1 MQPIRRDAAVARSRD
16 LLRGPLRLRGGGGPG
31 GPGRLGKGVK
41 GEKKS
46 IYKKD
51 KWCRI
56 FPLFFQGRFD
66 AKYSRDGNRYTV
78 TLTVEEVEEDD
89 EGDRFTLTVE
99 NRLGAENFT
108 VEIGELDDG
117 ELPVKENIIRGL
129 LI

>member
-1 MQPIRRDAAVARSRD
+1 M
-16 LLRGPLRLRGGGGPG
+16 
-31 GPGRLGKGVK
+31 
-41 GEKKS
+41 
-46 IYKKD
+46 
-51 KWCRI
+51 CHI
-56 FPLFFQGRFD
+56 FLLFFQGRFD

-117 ELPVKENIIRGL
+117 ELQEN
-129 LI
+129 